1 MKLKMLLA
9 LIGSILMSACSG
21 VSSDD
26 SETENLT
33 AQFRAISDGT
43 NITLE
48 AQFYNSSN
56 GAAAITLEDG
66 DLARVYYYR
75 TSIPLVELN
84 QQGLY
89 TYSRGISSN
98 LEGEIFRFALE
109 RSDKIGAPNSS
120 IYLPSP
126 FDIVSTQTGRNFLY
140 TDPISITWDGE
151 SATDTQFNILRI
163 YECLDAEDTAFLY
176 HQENSFVDSDGEADL
191 DDSGLLIDDNLV
203 SCEVTIELG
212 RIVSSGV
219 DDRFKGGAA
228 LGIQKRTLN
237 LSMVFSEQDLDPEPE
252 PEPEV

>member
-9 LIGSILMSACSG
+9 LAGSILMSACSG

-26 SETENLT
+26 SETENIT
-33 AQFRAISDGT
+33 AQFRAISNGT

-48 AQFYNSSN
+48 AQFYNSNN
-56 GAAAITLEDG
+56 GGAAITLEEG
-66 DLARVYYYR
+66 DFARVYYYQ
-75 TSIPLVELN
+75 TSTPLVELN

-89 TYSRGISSN
+89 TNSTGISSN

-120 IYLPSP
+120 IYFPAP
-126 FDIVSTQTGRNFLY
+126 FVTVSTQASQKILY
-140 TDPISITWDGE
+140 TDPISISWNGE

-176 HQENSFVDSDGEADL
+176 HQEDSYVDSDGKADL
-191 DDSGLLIDDNLV
+191 DDSNLLLDDNLV
-203 SCEVTIELG
+203 SCKVTIELG

-219 DDRFKGGAA
+219 DDRFKGGTA
-228 LGIQKRTLN
+228 LGIQKRTLK
-237 LSMVFSEQDLDPEPE
+237 LSMVFSEQDLEPEPE